1 MSNLCKMNKLLF
13 PLLFLT
19 VFLVSCTSNDEPDE
33 VLNCEE
39 DLNKNSM
46 TRFVKT
52 DSKSNG
58 VTNSYNYNEL
68 NLLESRTRKSSNY
81 SFEYAYVYDCS
92 NNLTEVNVDET
103 LDPQYDGS
111 DSFYEYDAQN
121 RLASY
126 RSSFQ
131 GEDDYSFTY
140 EGDIVSVA
148 GSFVT
153 GQNAVITLQL
163 NSQGQVTRL
172 DRNTDIGFIDEV
184 IHTKFEYD
192 NNGNLIKAD
201 DYDQDGNLIYSIR
214 IYFDNNTNPYY
225 DQFKSIY
232 LQKFVNLFYD
242 TGYWAADVIT
252 SDAFIF
258 PYMQNNITGVVDIL
272 CNNCYPE
279 VVKRVYQY
287 DEQVYPNK
295 FSLSYW
301 GAPGTETELEYY
313 E

>member
-1 MSNLCKMNKLLF
+1 MNKLLF
-13 PLLFLT
+13 PLLFLL
-19 VFLVSCTSNDEPDE
+19 VFLVSCTSNDGPDE
-33 VLNCEE
+33 ELNCQE
-39 DLNKNSM
+39 DLNKVNM
-46 TRFVKT
+46 TRFVKA

-58 VTNSYNYNEL
+58 VTNSYGYNEL
-68 NLLESRTRKSSNY
+68 NLLTSRTRNSSNY
-81 SFEYAYVYDCS
+81 LFEYAYVYDCS

-121 RLASY
+121 RLVSY
-126 RSSFQ
+126 RTSFQ
-131 GEDDYSFTY
+131 GEADYRFAY

-163 NSQGQVTRL
+163 NNQGQVTRL

-201 DYDQDGNLIYSIR
+201 DYDQDGNLIYSIS
-214 IYFDNNTNPYY
+214 ISFDSNTNPYY
-225 DQFKSIY
+225 DQFKSVY
-232 LQKFVNLFYD
+232 LQKFINLFYD
-242 TGYWAADVIT
+242 AGYWAGDVIT
-252 SDAFIF
+252 SDTFFF
-258 PYMQNNITGVVDIL
+258 PYLENNITSVVDNL
-272 CNNCYPE
+272 CNDCYPE
-279 VVKRVYQY
+279 VIKRVYQY